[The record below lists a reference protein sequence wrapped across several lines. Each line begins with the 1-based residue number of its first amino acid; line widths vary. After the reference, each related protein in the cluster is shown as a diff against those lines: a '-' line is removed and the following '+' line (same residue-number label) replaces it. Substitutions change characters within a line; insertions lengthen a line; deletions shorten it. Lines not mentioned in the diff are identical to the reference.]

1 MSRCEN
7 SGNNINNNYQGNY
20 NNYQYHQTFPSSSTG
35 KNLSQASLKKVPLIS
50 PPMLSS
56 RSIENRVPSPLALDQ
71 RRNSDLAVMRAL
83 MVHLRR
89 VEMMMMMMMTMYTDH
104 YDAHKLMIKYDD
116 DDDVY

>member
-1 MSRCEN
+1 
-7 SGNNINNNYQGNY
+7 
-20 NNYQYHQTFPSSSTG
+20 
-35 KNLSQASLKKVPLIS
+35 
-50 PPMLSS
+50 MLSS

-89 VEMMMMMMMTMYTDH
+89 VEMMMMMMMTMMYTDH

-116 DDDVY
+116 NYDDDDVY